1 MIHHK
6 GHLQTAFHIL
16 FGLTYLMSIL
26 KPYICV
32 LFLRSFF
39 SYYDVKWIFKNLGE
53 ICNIS
58 PIRKK
63 LIDI

>member
-53 ICNIS
+53 ISNIS